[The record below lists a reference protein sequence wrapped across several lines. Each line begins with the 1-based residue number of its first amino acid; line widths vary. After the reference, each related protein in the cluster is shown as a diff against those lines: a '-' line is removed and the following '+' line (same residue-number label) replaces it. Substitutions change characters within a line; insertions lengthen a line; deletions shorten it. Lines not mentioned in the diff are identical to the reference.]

1 MFKERKEK
9 LRKYI
14 HEKDIKAVFITNNI
28 NIYYLTGFYSNPRE
42 RLTMYILGK
51 DNVDYLL
58 VPALDKPKVSDD
70 SASFIITYKDHED
83 PIKKMDKLLPN
94 NKDGKIGIEY
104 SDLNLKWYSE
114 LLSLISEDYFVNIDS
129 LITNL
134 RKVKSTEEINSI
146 ERAIEITEQGIQH
159 GIDLLNKSMTEKDIA
174 KEIEN
179 KLYMLG
185 ASDIAFTVKVL
196 SAESSALPHGKPQ
209 HKKIKNDSFV
219 LFDVG
224 AEYKGYKADIS
235 RTVVLGDCSEDMLK
249 IYTVVETAINK
260 VINAIKPGVSFSDLD
275 KLARN
280 YISQKGYGEFFLHRL
295 GHGLGLEL
303 HEYPSIHENNN
314 DIIEEGMII
323 TIEPGIYIPDLGGV

>member
-1 MFKERKEK
+1 
-9 LRKYI
+9 
-14 HEKDIKAVFITNNI
+14 
-28 NIYYLTGFYSNPRE
+28 
-42 RLTMYILGK
+42 
-51 DNVDYLL
+51 
-58 VPALDKPKVSDD
+58 
-70 SASFIITYKDHED
+70 
-83 PIKKMDKLLPN
+83 
-94 NKDGKIGIEY
+94 
-104 SDLNLKWYSE
+104 
-114 LLSLISEDYFVNIDS
+114 
-129 LITNL
+129 
-134 RKVKSTEEINSI
+134 
-146 ERAIEITEQGIQH
+146 
-159 GIDLLNKSMTEKDIA
+159 
-174 KEIEN
+174 
-179 KLYMLG
+179 
-185 ASDIAFTVKVL
+185 
-196 SAESSALPHGKPQ
+196 
-209 HKKIKNDSFV
+209 V

-323 TIEPGIYIPDLGGV
+323 NIELGIYIPDLGGVRIEDDIRSEERRVGKCSI